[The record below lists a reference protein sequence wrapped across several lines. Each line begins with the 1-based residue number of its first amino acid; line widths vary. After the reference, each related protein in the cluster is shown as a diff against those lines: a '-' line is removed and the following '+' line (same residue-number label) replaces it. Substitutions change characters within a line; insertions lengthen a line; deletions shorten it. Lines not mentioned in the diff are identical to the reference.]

1 MTAAE
6 PHSYRWV
13 QPGDSN
19 AFFGLALD
27 NMTNL
32 VILSSLLI
40 GLFKFPPDLVLF
52 TMVPGTAVGVLA
64 GDLVYT
70 WLAIRLARRTG
81 REDVTAMPFGID
93 TPSLFGIV
101 FGVLGPVM
109 LLTQDPVLAWKV
121 GMGVTVAMGVVKL
134 ILAFAGDWVRRAVP
148 RAALLGSIAGV
159 AILLIAFLP
168 SLKIFAD
175 PLVGLVALTLV
186 LVALVG
192 GQRLPWGIPGAFAA
206 VVVGSAIFWGRDL
219 VGWGA
224 PVQVI
229 GEGGALRLA
238 IPWPTLAWLQAFD
251 ETLPYLSV
259 ALPFALAT
267 VIGGIDNTES
277 AIAAGDEYRT
287 RDILLTE
294 ALATVLAGAC
304 GGVIQN
310 TPYIGH
316 PAYKA
321 MGARA
326 GYTFATGLVIGV
338 GSALGV
344 ISLLVGWLPEAAVA
358 PILVFI
364 GLGITAQAFVASPT
378 RHAPAVAMAF
388 LPVVAALLLIHTGG
402 VLSSLELSPADLA
415 GEAKVTHQT
424 LLVLGNGFILTALL
438 WGSAVAWIIDR
449 QLARAALVFV
459 LCSVA
464 ALFGLIHSPLQTGA
478 LFLPWTVES
487 ALPEMLSGAY
497 GAVAGLCWL
506 LGLRQDP
513 RTEF

>member
-1 MTAAE
+1 MSASA
-6 PHSYRWV
+6 PRPYRWV
-13 QPGDSN
+13 QPGDVN

-27 NMTNL
+27 NMTQL
-32 VILSSLLI
+32 VILSSLLV

-52 TMVPGTAVGVLA
+52 RMVPGTALGVLA
-64 GDLVYT
+64 GDLAYT

-109 LLTQDPVLAWKV
+109 LLTKDPVLAWKV
-121 GMGVTVAMGVVKL
+121 GMGVTVAMGLVKL
-134 ILAFAGDWVRRAVP
+134 ILAFAGDSVRRAVP

-168 SLKIFAD
+168 ALRVLGD
-175 PLVGLVALTLV
+175 PLVGLVALVLV
-186 LVALVG
+186 LIALVG
-192 GQRLPWGIPGAFAA
+192 RQRLPWGIPGAFAA
-206 VVVGSAIFWGRDL
+206 VVVGALIFWGRALLGLGPAHL
-219 VGWGA
+219 VG
-224 PVQVI
+224 
-229 GEGGALRLA
+229 EGVSFRLA
-238 IPWPTLAWLQAFD
+238 IPWPTLAWLGALDQ
-251 ETLPYLSV
+251 TLPYLSI

-294 ALATVLAGAC
+294 AFATILAGAC

-310 TPYIGH
+310 TPYIGQ

-338 GSALGV
+338 GSAVGV

-358 PILVFI
+358 PILIFI
-364 GLGITAQAFVASPT
+364 GLEITAQAFVASPP
-378 RHAPAVAMAF
+378 RHAPAVALAF
-388 LPVVAALLLIHTGG
+388 LPVVAALLLIHTSG
-402 VLSSLELSPADLA
+402 VLSGLELSPADLA
-415 GEAKVTHQT
+415 GEAKATHQT

-438 WGSAVAWIIDR
+438 WGSALVWIIDR
-449 QLARAALVFV
+449 HLARAALVFV

-464 ALFGLIHSPLQTGA
+464 ALFGLIHSPLPTGA
-478 LFLPWTVES
+478 LFLPWAVES
-487 ALPEMLSGAY
+487 AIPGVLAGAY
-497 GAVAGLCWL
+497 GVVAGLCWL
-506 LGLRQDP
+506 LSLRQGAV
-513 RTEF
+513 